1 MNGVA
6 ALDRTSPHKRRTAR
20 RPRRRA
26 PARPARTGV
35 ARPHVRFTWYAGVA
49 VMAAFRVVEWPL
61 AILMM
66 IGHEV
71 AHHAHH
77 EALRDFAE
85 GLEAGA

>member
-1 MNGVA
+1 MNGA
-6 ALDRTSPHKRRTAR
+6 TALDRTSPHKRRTAR
-20 RPRRRA
+20 RRRRRP

-61 AILMM
+61 ALLMM

-71 AHHAHH
+71 AHHAHR